1 MTNTNLDRRSGETV
15 LTHQIFELYMTVEPD
30 DKGGLGYIS
39 KSGELAVT
47 LELEPPVTA
56 KLEQL
61 RLGAAS
67 APPAASGSSPP
78 PDSSSGASGRKAKR
92 TGRATRT
99 SRKGKEAKDKAPRS
113 EAVSLELLVHQDPS
127 GLHSRSGETGT
138 VLWRSSLA
146 LAENTLRTLLFEP
159 PGWLDWNDVS
169 VLELG
174 AGVGMLAMTLGAVA
188 QQWTATDYLNENLR
202 LVKRN
207 CAENADVRTEIAH
220 LVGKHTA
227 PAQAEWDDDDGKGKK
242 GRRRERHAAHE
253 AVEMP
258 TLTQLDWTHVSAQ
271 REKGKAVVP
280 KADLVLA
287 VDCLYNEHLVRPF
300 VDTLA
305 AACSDGAIAFIVVE
319 LRSSDVV
326 STLPLL
332 SPLVILIVFLS
343 PLDRL
348 VPLHRLATVH
358 LLICPLVLVASLP
371 SSGSDARVS
380 GQGTTSH
387 ICGAVREQAYVS
399 GVHMLGV
406 T

>member
-1 MTNTNLDRRSGETV
+1 MTNTNLNRRSGETV

-56 KLEQL
+56 SLEQL
-61 RLGAAS
+61 SLGAAS
-67 APPAASGSSPP
+67 APPAASGSPP
-78 PDSSSGASGRKAKR
+78 RPDSSSSGRKAKR
-92 TGRATRT
+92 AGRATRT
-99 SRKGKEAKDKAPRS
+99 SRKGKEGKDKGPRS
-113 EAVSLELLVHQDPS
+113 EAVSFELLMHQDPS

-146 LAENTLRTLLFEP
+146 LAENTLKTLLFEP
-159 PGWLDWNDVS
+159 PGWLDWKDVS

-188 QQWTATDYLNENLR
+188 QHWTATDYLNENLR

-227 PAQAEWDDDDGKGKK
+227 QAEVEGDDDDGKGKK

-326 STLPLL
+326 STP
-332 SPLVILIVFLS
+332 SPPIS
-343 PLDRL
+343 PHDHDRL
-348 VPLHRLATVH
+348 SIALGSPRAPPLPCYRPSPDLT
-358 LLICPLVLVASLP
+358 LVLLVGP
-371 SSGSDARVS
+371 
-380 GQGTTSH
+380 
-387 ICGAVREQAYVS
+387 IC
-399 GVHMLGV
+399 
-406 T
+406 